1 MDQNIGL
8 TDRYIRITLG
18 SLFLATGAAR
28 MVRQCDAAGV
38 AAGVLGGMMLAEGVL
53 GTCPLYNLMGMNTN
67 DDPAPG
73 ARTNDVI
80 QPYEGI

>member
-18 SLFLATGAAR
+18 SLFMAVGAAR
-28 MVRQCDAAGV
+28 MVRNVDAAGV
-38 AAGVLGGMMLAEGVL
+38 AAGLFGGMMLAEGFL
-53 GTCPLYNLMGMNTN
+53 GTCPLYSLMGMNTN

-73 ARTNDVI
+73 TRTNDVI
-80 QPYEGI
+80 EPYEGI